1 MEKLILIHVTDS
13 EYRKIQNIASRMK
26 ITVDRI
32 PDEIVTTNYKLGELV
47 NGTYKKVAEMADA
60 TDQTGKNAAK
70 HSSSAV
76 TAGMQTKSRADSL
89 ILLCNLKEKRR
100 LGAAGGRFRRG
111 LRRGVSGLQVHD
123 RDRQTRQTRLVRALL
138 RGGGYGVD
146 PLLCAVRRWKVPICS
161 G

>member
-1 MEKLILIHVTDS
+1 MEKLVLIHVTDS

-47 NGTYKKVAEMADA
+47 NGTYKKAAEMADA
-60 TDQTGKNAAK
+60 TDQTGKNAAE

-89 ILLCNLKEKRR
+89 ILLCNLKEKRLDKMLFELR
-100 LGAAGGRFRRG
+100 HGDVKVDYKAILTPSNQNWTVKLLMQELRKERFVMMR
-111 LRRGVSGLQVHD
+111 
-123 RDRQTRQTRLVRALL
+123 
-138 RGGGYGVD
+138 
-146 PLLCAVRRWKVPICS
+146 K
-161 G
+161 